1 MLGCARAS
9 FTFELLVAMRVMGDD
24 VFVDSSPALTICFSS
39 AVSVAPELV
48 QSPYVIAPVSLQ
60 FASCSPTQATA
71 PCKHVTLWS
80 TYPLDVGPW
89 PCACISCQSS
99 HPAAGSHRHGLHPIH
114 PVALKLAP
122 VAHIHAAGYC
132 ACSLCQPLHMQ

>member
-24 VFVDSSPALTICFSS
+24 VSVDGSPGLTICFSS
-39 AVSVAPELV
+39 AISVAPELV
-48 QSPYVIAPVSLQ
+48 QSPYVIAPVPLQ
-60 FASCSPTQATA
+60 FTSCLPNQAA
-71 PCKHVTLWS
+71 IPCKHVTL
-80 TYPLDVGPW
+80 TVYIPFGRQPMALCLHLLPVI
-89 PCACISCQSS
+89 ASCCCS
-99 HPAAGSHRHGLHPIH
+99 HPHELHLVH

-122 VAHIHAAGYC
+122 VAHIYAAGYC